1 MTAGST
7 LGTIKGRGKGELTEG
22 GVTIIMEEGI
32 GTVIGLSC
40 GVAFPPHTS
49 VSVRVCVHL

>member
-7 LGTIKGRGKGELTEG
+7 LGAIRGGERELRG
-22 GVTIIMEEGI
+22 AGVTIMMEEGI

-40 GVAFPPHTS
+40 GVAYLSALRP
-49 VSVRVCVHL
+49 